1 MSARLADEV
10 PGSVSM
16 YAFGVGR
23 GVDRK
28 ELLRIVGAGGAASY
42 AVLLC
47 SPPLPTVLL
56 EQRCWSGAAIL
67 SRPWLYCFR
76 FDRPFGQ

>member
-28 ELLRIVGAGGAASY
+28 ELLRIIGAGGAAASD
-42 AVLLC
+42 AVLVC
-47 SPPLPTVLL
+47 SNPLLIFYVRSACNLTVAL
-56 EQRCWSGAAIL
+56 
-67 SRPWLYCFR
+67 
-76 FDRPFGQ
+76 